1 MITYENRCIAC
12 NEIIPEGRMVCPMC
26 EERWVKVGR
35 ILQGNVTAEEAK
47 RAHHT
52 MDRNIVK
59 EDKTVTVNFD
69 IDSEALTETATKR
82 ITGMKLVIEY
92 ENPRAY
98 GYPEV
103 CHWSKEYE
111 FDVDK
116 MRKNKGE
123 NL

>member
-1 MITYENRCIAC
+1 
-12 NEIIPEGRMVCPMC
+12 MC

-92 ENPRAY
+92 ENPQAY